1 MPAAPQ
7 PPGANSPLCLRP
19 SKRPGEQA
27 ALRKGV
33 LQPKDFSPG
42 PSAQASLPQS
52 VSRRRGAASF
62 WPGSRSSP
70 HGGAGRH
77 RARPRKRPGRRHP
90 RVPGR
95 GARGAPRGR
104 GAAHGGAT
112 GSAPPRGHAHYE
124 TTPTC
129 GHAHCRP
136 PIHPRHR
143 PTAGHAPFSPAHSHH
158 ALKPRPL
165 PWPRPLLAT
174 PTSPPYIKPAAGR
187 CRPWGRCPPPALT
200 CGAGSGALGGVR
212 GCPRG
217 PVGGPWGLA
226 GG

>member
-1 MPAAPQ
+1 MPAAPK
-7 PPGANSPLCLRP
+7 PPGANSPLCLRT
-19 SKRPGEQA
+19 SRRPGEQA

-70 HGGAGRH
+70 LGGAGRH

-95 GARGAPRGR
+95 GAWGAPRGR
-104 GAAHGGAT
+104 GSGGRGAVPGAPRGARHHGAT
-112 GSAPPRGHAHYE
+112 PTARPRPFVA
-124 TTPTC
+124 TPTAARPFIP
-129 GHAHCRP
+129 GTALPLATPTFRP
-136 PIHPRHR
+136 PIQ
-143 PTAGHAPFSPAHSHH
+143 ASPV
-158 ALKPRPL
+158 KPRPFH
-165 PWPRPLLAT
+165 WPRPLLAT

-187 CRPWGRCPPPALT
+187 CPPPALT
-200 CGAGSGALGGVR
+200 CGAGTGALGGVR
-212 GCPRG
+212 GCPHG
-217 PVGGPWGLA
+217 PIGGP
-226 GG
+226 